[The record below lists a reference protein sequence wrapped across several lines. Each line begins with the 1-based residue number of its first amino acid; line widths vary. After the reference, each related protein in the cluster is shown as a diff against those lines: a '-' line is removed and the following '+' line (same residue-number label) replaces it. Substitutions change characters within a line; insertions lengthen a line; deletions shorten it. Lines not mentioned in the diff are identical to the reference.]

1 MRNPRS
7 ILRGDD
13 LQSEHTDQA
22 GIDPGAVRVQ
32 VARILAS
39 SDFKAAERNRRFL
52 SYIVE
57 ETLAGRGDRIKAY
70 NVAMAVFGRDD
81 SFDPQSDPI
90 VRIEA
95 SRLRRSLEHYYLL
108 AGKDDPVRIEI
119 PKGGYVPSFDRL
131 SDEKIL
137 LPCEPR
143 PAAAPL
149 PARWPRLERP
159 SAGVLLLGVALLGA
173 MALGWLASATGGL
186 WPGESAPTSDGA
198 MQVAALRQGPA
209 ILVAPFEDEGGVS
222 AHRGLSGG
230 FTREIIAGLTRF
242 SDLFVFGPETAF
254 RHGGAAD
261 LRGMAAE
268 LGVDFI
274 VAGGV
279 TVSDR
284 FRVTAS
290 LIDANSGRYVWSGKF
305 DGNLAAAEVIKI
317 RDDLADQVVRELA
330 RPYGVIFNEQ
340 ASEIQGKAPQSFT
353 SYECVLSFYQYWRS
367 YDADLYSPVRDCL
380 ERAIIADP
388 DYADAFSSLAL
399 VYADA
404 YRFNFGEETIPPD
417 VLPRAMELARRA
429 VDLAPDSSH
438 SYQALHLVH
447 WLMND
452 VEGSFGAAE
461 RGLAL
466 NPNDTELMADLGL
479 RYSLRTLWDKGLPLV
494 EQAFARNPAQPGQY
508 RIAPFLH
515 HYIHGRYQDAL
526 AEAKKIGV
534 PGVIYNHIAL
544 AMAYAQ
550 VGRTEE
556 ADAEVDQI
564 LAIDPAYGDHVIAD
578 LQKRNVHPDLIRA
591 VVDGL
596 KKAGLEA
603 GGSPKRGNS

>member
-22 GIDPGAVRVQ
+22 GIEPEAVRVQ
-32 VARILAS
+32 LARILAS

-108 AGKDDPVRIEI
+108 AGRDDSIRIEI
-119 PKGGYVPSFDRL
+119 PKGGYVPRFDRP

-137 LPCEPR
+137 LCPEPP

-149 PARWPRLERP
+149 PAQWPRLERP
-159 SAGVLLLGVALLGA
+159 SARVLLLGVALLGA

-186 WPGESAPTSDGA
+186 WMRPAAPTSDRA
-198 MQVAALRQGPA
+198 MQVAAPRQGPA
-209 ILVAPFEDEGGVS
+209 ILVAPFEDEGGVP
-222 AHRGLSGG
+222 AHPGLSGG

-254 RHGGAAD
+254 RLGGAAD

-274 VAGGV
+274 LAGGV

-290 LIDANSGRYVWSGKF
+290 LIDAKSGRYVWSGKF

-367 YDADLYSPVRDCL
+367 YDADLYSPVHDCL

-438 SYQALHLVH
+438 SYQALHLVR

-515 HYIHGRYQDAL
+515 HYIHGRYQEAL

-550 VGRTEE
+550 LGRTEE
-556 ADAEVDQI
+556 ADAEVGQI

-603 GGSPKRGNS
+603 DGSPKRGNS